1 MSIVQA
7 FSVLITGR
15 VFLYV
20 RVAEVP
26 PPEAMSQDREA
37 ARVCVT
43 NAKGGTGKTTVAIN
57 VAGALNAR
65 GRDVLFVDLD
75 PQGNA
80 TEGLGLLEAYDA
92 TPPTMFDVL
101 SDGDQR
107 GVANDLL
114 VEHDEMDV
122 LPANIDMLQ
131 LEHELTIADLIAQLK
146 HRPDL
151 STGVEALAEL
161 SINVTPEDVTGP
173 HALGALDEAL
183 DAIEGDYDY
192 VIVDS
197 PPFYGKLTDTGIYA
211 ARNVLVPALTESTS
225 ERAVELLIDQI
236 AALEAQID
244 VDVGTVGVVAN
255 RVEKT
260 NEDREMLAWLEEV
273 FADFPVWEVR
283 KRVSLQRA
291 FSAGSSIFE
300 YERAVDMEDVF
311 LEIAAEMDR
320 QFGYAEVTA

>member
-1 MSIVQA
+1 
-7 FSVLITGR
+7 
-15 VFLYV
+15 
-20 RVAEVP
+20 
-26 PPEAMSQDREA
+26 MSQDREA

-114 VEHDEMDV
+114 VEHEEMDV

-161 SINVTPEDVTGP
+161 SINVTPGDVTGP

-183 DAIEGDYDY
+183 DAIEGDYD
-192 VIVDS
+192 
-197 PPFYGKLTDTGIYA
+197 
-211 ARNVLVPALTESTS
+211 
-225 ERAVELLIDQI
+225 
-236 AALEAQID
+236 
-244 VDVGTVGVVAN
+244 
-255 RVEKT
+255 
-260 NEDREMLAWLEEV
+260 
-273 FADFPVWEVR
+273 
-283 KRVSLQRA
+283 
-291 FSAGSSIFE
+291 
-300 YERAVDMEDVF
+300 
-311 LEIAAEMDR
+311 
-320 QFGYAEVTA
+320 